1 VRNFI
6 KLLWVVR
13 KDLRLIARD
22 RSALVSLIVV
32 PIIVILVVAETQG
45 GGSNNILL
53 PIVNEDEGPVA
64 NALIKVFREHLDV
77 QIVDRAT
84 AESLVRDENKA
95 AAMMVL
101 PAGMS
106 KRYLTN
112 KPSKIEML
120 TDPSQGVELGA
131 IKAVML
137 LADRDAAALGD
148 PFHEELLDL
157 EERALTGRRLKFSSL
172 EQNVPGFAVTFVL
185 LSLLFSVS
193 FGLRDEEAWGTSG
206 RIATAPVAPWAVL
219 GGKLL
224 ARVLIGGAQLTL
236 LLAFGHFMYHLS
248 LGSSAPTFVLTV
260 FAVVFSMAG
269 FSVIIAAIARTREQ
283 IIPVGLSAMFILASI
298 GGCWWPFFEQ
308 PKWMQTIAQGA
319 MTTWSMLAL
328 QDVMLRE
335 RGLLDVAPE
344 LLLLF
349 IYGSVSF
356 LIGQRMFRYAE
367 S

>member
-1 VRNFI
+1 VRQLI

-45 GGSNNILL
+45 GGSDNILL
-53 PIVNEDEGPVA
+53 PIVNEDQGPVA
-64 NALIKVFREHLDV
+64 AALFKVFREHLDV

-84 AESLVRDENKA
+84 AEALVRDENKA
-95 AAMMVL
+95 AALMVL

-112 KPSKIEML
+112 KPSQIELL
-120 TDPSQGVELGA
+120 TDPSEGVELSA
-131 IKAVML
+131 IKTLML
-137 LADRDAAALGD
+137 LADREAASLGD
-148 PFHEELLDL
+148 PFHEDLL
-157 EERALTGRRLKFSSL
+157 EMQERPLTGKRLKFSSL
-172 EQNVPGFAVTFVL
+172 EQNIPGFAVTFVL

-206 RIATAPVAPWAVL
+206 RIAIAPVAPWAVL

-224 ARVLIGGAQLTL
+224 ARVLVGAAQLSL
-236 LLAFGHFMYHLS
+236 LLVFGHFMYHLS
-248 LGSSAPTFVLTV
+248 LGHSAPAFILTV
-260 FAVVFSMAG
+260 LAVVFSMAS

-298 GGCWWPFFEQ
+298 GGCWWPFFQQ

-328 QDVMLRE
+328 HDVMLRE
-335 RGLLDVAPE
+335 KGLLEMAPE
-344 LLLLF
+344 LLFLF
-349 IYGSVSF
+349 AYGGVSF
-356 LIGQRMFRYAE
+356 LIGQRLFRYAE
-367 S
+367 T

>member
-1 VRNFI
+1 MNWR
-6 KLLWVVR
+6 KLLWVTR

-45 GGSNNILL
+45 GGSSNILL

-77 QIVDRAT
+77 QVVDRAR
-84 AESLVRDENKA
+84 AEALVRDENQA
-95 AAMMVL
+95 AAMLVL
-101 PAGMS
+101 PGGMS

-112 KPSKIEML
+112 KPSTIELL
-120 TDPSQGVELGA
+120 TDPAQGTELSA

-137 LADRDAAALGD
+137 LADREAASLGD

-157 EERALTGRRLKFSSL
+157 QERALTGKRLKFSSL
-172 EQNVPGFAVTFVL
+172 EQNVPGFSVTFVL

-206 RIATAPVAPWAVL
+206 RIAIAPVTPWAVL
-219 GGKLL
+219 GGKLF
-224 ARVLIGGAQLTL
+224 ARILVGAAQLTL
-236 LLAFGHFMYHLS
+236 LLGFGHFMYHLS
-248 LGSSAPTFVLTV
+248 LGHSVVAFVLTV
-260 FAVVFSMAG
+260 FAIVFSMAC
-269 FSVIIAAIARTREQ
+269 FSMIIAAIARTREQ
-283 IIPVGLSAMFILASI
+283 IIPAGLSSMFILASI

-308 PKWMQTIAQGA
+308 PKWMQTIAQAA

-328 QDVMLRE
+328 HDVMLRE
-335 RGLLDVAPE
+335 KTLMEIAPE
-344 LLLLF
+344 LLFLF
-349 IYGSVSF
+349 AYGGVSF
-356 LIGQRMFRYAE
+356 LIGQRLFRYAE
-367 S
+367 T

>member
-1 VRNFI
+1 VRSFI

-22 RSALVSLIVV
+22 RSALVSLVIV

-45 GGSNNILL
+45 GGSSNIVL
-53 PIVNEDEGPVA
+53 PIINDDEGPVA

-77 QIVDRAT
+77 QIVDRTT
-84 AESLVRDENKA
+84 AESFVRERKAA
-95 AAMMVL
+95 AAMML

-112 KPSKIEML
+112 KPSTIELL
-120 TDPSQGVELGA
+120 TDPSQGVELSA
-131 IKAVML
+131 IKTVML
-137 LADRDAAALGD
+137 LADREAASLGD
-148 PFHEELLDL
+148 PFHEDLLDL
-157 EERALTGRRLKFSSL
+157 KERALTGQRLKFSSL
-172 EQNVPGFAVTFVL
+172 EQNVPGFSVTFVL

-206 RIATAPVAPWAVL
+206 RIAIAPVPPWAVL

-224 ARVLIGGAQLTL
+224 ARVLVGAAQLTL
-236 LLAFGHFMYHLS
+236 LLGFGHVVYRLS
-248 LGSSAPTFVLTV
+248 LGHSALAFVATV

-269 FSVIIAAIARTREQ
+269 FSVIVAAIARTREQ
-283 IIPVGLSAMFILASI
+283 IIPVGLSAMFVLASI

-308 PKWMQTIAQGA
+308 PKWMQTVAQGA

-335 RGLLDVAPE
+335 RGLIEVAPE
-344 LLLLF
+344 LLFLLA
-349 IYGSVSF
+349 YGGVSF
-356 LIGQRMFRYAE
+356 LIGQRVFRYAE
-367 S
+367 A